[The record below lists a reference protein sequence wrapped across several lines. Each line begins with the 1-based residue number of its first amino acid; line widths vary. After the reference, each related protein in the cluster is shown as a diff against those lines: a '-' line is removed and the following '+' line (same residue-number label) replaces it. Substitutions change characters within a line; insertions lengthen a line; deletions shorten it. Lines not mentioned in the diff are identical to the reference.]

1 MGVDT
6 MGTKKEKMDTLRDT
20 YKSILEAKKPKIK
33 DNNDVIIDCSDL
45 NREWQNINLLHHLID
60 NFIDINLIFHII
72 VNEIV
77 GDYVKYIRYANIP
90 ETNIENLM
98 SDQIGRLTSTKGTIT
113 AVYPAKARLTKAVY
127 ECNGCMRLHLVEN
140 DGKGILPP
148 TLCNECGGRSFTFKE
163 DESTYE
169 TVKEFVLGQNIEE
182 MQGNT
187 QPRKIKCTVAGAN
200 NYINNIRVGAKVKV
214 TGILRIQ
221 AEKESDLFNYEYSVN
236 HIENTDD
243 NTIKLTKDEKERLEK
258 IAKNKLILN
267 ILIDS
272 FAPNLILS
280 KELKLSLLCF
290 LVGSTPINDI
300 KPMIHILIMS
310 DPATAKSKIKQ
321 EIYKLSEK
329 CMRVSGTGA
338 SAVGISGA
346 IDTDE
351 ITKQKV
357 LRAGAI
363 PLAHNGH
370 CIIDEIDKM
379 DKEDCTRANNYMEDG
394 YDNYNKAGLNE
405 TLIGETSILALGNPK
420 YGRYDPYKS
429 LGEQINVEPSFLSRF
444 DLKFLIR
451 DVPDETNDREILARM
466 FDPDQNTKTDEQMNS
481 DDLKKY
487 ISYARNEYTP
497 TLRKDAQKY
506 ATEHILERRKNG
518 EYDFRAGRSIIKLA
532 GAIAKLRLKKQ
543 ITVKDIKMAIKL
555 QDKSLSEFGIDP
567 VTKEYDMS
575 RYYGTPNQAD
585 KRNRNNLLQ
594 IIKEYTE
601 QNETESIPAKE
612 LEETFHNRTK
622 LGKQKYY
629 DTLKQL
635 KNNGDIKQIGRGQN
649 KGYGIN
655 QE

>member
-1 MGVDT
+1 MKFKNLLDA
-6 MGTKKEKMDTLRDT
+6 
-20 YKSILEAKKPKIK
+20 YKSILETHSPKLTS
-33 DNNDVIIDCSDL
+33 NNDAIINCDDL
-45 NREWQNINLLHHLID
+45 NLEWENINLLEYLID
-60 NFIDINLIFHII
+60 NFIDIDLIFNTITK
-72 VNEIV
+72 EIV
-77 GDYVKYIRYANIP
+77 GENVQYIRYANIP
-90 ETNIENLM
+90 ITKIENLM
-98 SDQIGRLTSTKGTIT
+98 SDQIGKLTSTKGTIT
-113 AVYPAKARLTKAVY
+113 AVYPAKARITTAVY
-127 ECNGCMRLHLVEN
+127 ECTGCMRLIEVEN
-140 DGKGILPP
+140 EGKGISPP
-148 TLCNECGGRSFTFKE
+148 TMCNECGSRSFTFRE
-163 DESTYE
+163 DESKYE
-169 TVKEFVLGQNIEE
+169 TVKEFVISQNIEE
-182 MQGNT
+182 IQGNT
-187 QPRKIKCTVAGAN
+187 QPRKIKCTVAGN
-200 NYINNIRVGAKVKV
+200 NKYINDIRVGAKIKT
-214 TGILRIQ
+214 TGILKIQ
-221 AEKESDLFNYEYSVN
+221 AEKESDLYNFEYSVN
-236 HIENTDD
+236 HIENMEEK
-243 NTIKLTKDEKERLEK
+243 TIKLTSEEKEYFEK
-258 IAKNKLILN
+258 IAKEEPILN
-267 ILIDS
+267 LLIDS

-290 LVGSTPINDI
+290 LVGSTQIKDI

-321 EIYKLSEK
+321 EIYQLSEK

-451 DVPDETNDREILARM
+451 DVPDETTDREILNRM
-466 FDPDQNTKTDEQMNS
+466 FETKKKEETTEQM
-481 DDLKKY
+481 DRDTLKKY
-487 ISYARNEYTP
+487 ISYARNKYTP

-506 ATEHILERRKNG
+506 ATEYIVERRKNG

-532 GAIAKLRLKKQ
+532 GAISKLQLKKQ
-543 ITVKDIKMAIKL
+543 IRVKDIKIAIQL
-555 QDKSLSEFGIDP
+555 QNKSLEMFGIDP
-567 VTKEYDMS
+567 ITKEYDMS
-575 RYYGTPNQAD
+575 RYNGTPNQAD
-585 KRNRNNLLQ
+585 KRNRNNLLE

-601 QNETESIPAKE
+601 NNETESIPAKE
-612 LEETFHNRTK
+612 LENEFYIRTN

-635 KNNGDIKQIGRGQN
+635 KTNEDIKQVGRGQN
-649 KGYGIN
+649 KGYRLN
-655 QE
+655 KV